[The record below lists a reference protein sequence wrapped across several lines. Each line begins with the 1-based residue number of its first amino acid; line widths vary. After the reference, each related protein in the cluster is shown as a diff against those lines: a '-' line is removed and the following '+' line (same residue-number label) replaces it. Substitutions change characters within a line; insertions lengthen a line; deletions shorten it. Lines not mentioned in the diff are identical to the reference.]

1 MISSNARGYEP
12 VRRIT
17 GNKLFSKTNSGIL
30 KPMTLL
36 GLLVHGPEAVDEGD
50 VERTIETLRGH
61 GFELEAALGGISG
74 KTAVIDAGLQQVIDI
89 TKDLRPSEV
98 IGYFLSR
105 GIDFIVLVNHAK
117 TDESGLGL
125 GEGILRNFL
134 STGRR
139 PEELCFVQLE
149 YCNQRCIRWLL
160 KPDHEDV
167 YGELRELFSEF
178 TEIIPPRPES
188 RCKSSAGCL
197 YREIRGVQP
206 GEKIVLDGV
215 IIGTVSRECRNSR
228 ITLIAKDGKVVGIEG
243 GVLIEHNL
251 SKLPPVDLENE
262 LIKSACVIRR
272 TAPKRMEREGTFSK
286 GKRKKKAC
294 FLYTVEKLFP
304 KLEDL
309 DAAVEIVI
317 TVGDDTTSIAGDIL
331 KRFGVRLIGLT
342 DGDADGLIT
351 GIERGDLEE
360 YTKFLPNDSMIIR
373 LQPETD
379 DVIGERVKA
388 VIFNGRDELELNG
401 EVDQQFE
408 LLKRRILELAGEKLV
423 GVLYSEPR
431 DAE

>member
-1 MISSNARGYEP
+1 
-12 VRRIT
+12 
-17 GNKLFSKTNSGIL
+17 
-30 KPMTLL
+30 MTRL

-50 VERTIETLRGH
+50 VERAVETLKGH

-74 KTAVIDAGLQQVIDI
+74 KTAVIDAGLQHVIDI
-89 TKDLRPSEV
+89 NKDLRPSEV
-98 IGYFLSR
+98 LGDFLSR
-105 GIDFIVLVNHAK
+105 GIDFIILVNHAK
-117 TDESGLGL
+117 TEESGLGL
-125 GEGILRNFL
+125 GEGILGNFMR
-134 STGRR
+134 SGRR
-139 PEELCFVQLE
+139 PEELSFVQLE

-160 KPDHEDV
+160 KPGDVDV
-167 YGELRELFSEF
+167 YAELRALFRGF
-178 TEIIPPRPES
+178 TELVPPKPES
-188 RCKSSAGCL
+188 RCKRSAGRV

-215 IIGTVSRECRNSR
+215 IIGTVSRECRDSCV
-228 ITLIAKDGKVVGIEG
+228 TLIAKEGRLVGLEG

-251 SKLPPVDLENE
+251 AKLPPIDLENE

-272 TAPKRMEREGTFSK
+272 TAPKRVECEGTFGK

-294 FLYTVEKLFP
+294 ILYTVEKLFP
-304 KLEDL
+304 KLEDA
-309 DAAVEIVI
+309 DAAVEIVV

-360 YTKFLPNDSMIIR
+360 YTKFLPKGSMIIR

-379 DVIGERVKA
+379 DVIGEQVKA
-388 VIFNGRDELELNG
+388 AIFNGRDELELSG

-408 LLKRRILELAGEKLV
+408 VMKQRILELAGEKLI
-423 GVLYSEPR
+423 GVLSSEPR

>member
-1 MISSNARGYEP
+1 
-12 VRRIT
+12 
-17 GNKLFSKTNSGIL
+17 
-30 KPMTLL
+30 MTRL

-50 VERTIETLRGH
+50 VERAVETLEGH

-74 KTAVIDAGLQQVIDI
+74 KTAVIDAGLQHVIDI

-98 IGYFLSR
+98 LVDFLSR
-105 GIDFIVLVNHAK
+105 GIDFIILVNHAK
-117 TDESGLGL
+117 TEESGLGL
-125 GEGILRNFL
+125 GEGILGNFVRI
-134 STGRR
+134 GRQ
-139 PEELCFVQLE
+139 PEELSFVQLE

-160 KPDHEDV
+160 KPEDEDV

-178 TEIIPPRPES
+178 TELVPPKPES
-188 RCKSSAGCL
+188 RCRRSAGL
-197 YREIRGVQP
+197 VYREIQGVQP

-215 IIGTVSRECRNSR
+215 IIGTVSRECRDSCV
-228 ITLIAKDGKVVGIEG
+228 TLIAKEGRLVGLEG

-251 SKLPPVDLENE
+251 AKLPPVDLENE

-272 TAPKRMEREGTFSK
+272 TAPKRVECEGTFGK

-294 FLYTVEKLFP
+294 ILYTVDKLFP
-304 KLEDL
+304 KLEDA
-309 DAAVEIVI
+309 DAAVEIVV

-342 DGDADGLIT
+342 DGDADGLIL

-360 YTKFLPNDSMIIR
+360 YTKFLPKGSMIIR

-379 DVIGERVKA
+379 DVIGEQVKE
-388 VIFNGRDELELNG
+388 VIFNGRDELELSG

-408 LLKRRILELAGEKLV
+408 VMKRRILELAGEKLV
-423 GVLYSEPR
+423 GVLCSEPR

>member
-1 MISSNARGYEP
+1 
-12 VRRIT
+12 
-17 GNKLFSKTNSGIL
+17 
-30 KPMTLL
+30 MTRL
-36 GLLVHGPEAVDEGD
+36 GFLVHGPEAVDEGD
-50 VERTIETLRGH
+50 VERAVETLKGH

-74 KTAVIDAGLQQVIDI
+74 KTAVIDAGLQHVIDI
-89 TKDLRPSEV
+89 NKDLRPSEV
-98 IGYFLSR
+98 LGDFLSR
-105 GIDFIVLVNHAK
+105 GIDFIILVNHAK
-117 TDESGLGL
+117 TEESGLGL
-125 GEGILRNFL
+125 GEGILGNFMR
-134 STGRR
+134 SGRR
-139 PEELCFVQLE
+139 PEELSFVQLE

-160 KPDHEDV
+160 KPGDVDV
-167 YGELRELFSEF
+167 YAELRALFRGF
-178 TEIIPPRPES
+178 TELVPPKPES
-188 RCKSSAGCL
+188 RCKRSAGRV

-215 IIGTVSRECRNSR
+215 IIGTVSRECRDSCV
-228 ITLIAKDGKVVGIEG
+228 TLIAKEGRLVGLEG

-251 SKLPPVDLENE
+251 AKLPPIDLENE

-272 TAPKRMEREGTFSK
+272 TAPKRVECEGTFGK

-294 FLYTVEKLFP
+294 ILYTVEKLFP
-304 KLEDL
+304 KLEDA
-309 DAAVEIVI
+309 DAAVEIVV

-360 YTKFLPNDSMIIR
+360 YTKFLPKGSMIIR

-379 DVIGERVKA
+379 DVIGEQVKA
-388 VIFNGRDELELNG
+388 AIFNGRDELELSG

-408 LLKRRILELAGEKLV
+408 VMKQRILELAGEKLI
-423 GVLYSEPR
+423 GVLSSEPR